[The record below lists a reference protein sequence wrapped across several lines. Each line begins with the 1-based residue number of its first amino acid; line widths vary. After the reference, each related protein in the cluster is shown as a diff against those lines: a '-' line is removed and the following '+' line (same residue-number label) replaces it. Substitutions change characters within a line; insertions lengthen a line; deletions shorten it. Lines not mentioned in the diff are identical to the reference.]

1 MVLVTF
7 KLTLIKVDHQQMA
20 ERMHRLK
27 QNTAFSEGTETR
39 HYSTLGAVKSLPA
52 MWETGLPSLGG
63 EDPLEKGMV
72 WRIPWT
78 EEHGRL
84 QSMGSHRIGDD

>member
-39 HYSTLGAVKSLPA
+39 HYSMYLTTTPVCIRNGK
-52 MWETGLPSLGG
+52 TIGG
-63 EDPLEKGMV
+63 M
-72 WRIPWT
+72 
-78 EEHGRL
+78 
-84 QSMGSHRIGDD
+84 